1 MDKLARFKW
10 PILLGALAIVL
21 NIVAFG
27 FLVSSFSETGKSF
40 LAPGETSVTITN
52 LGDYTLWHETK
63 TLIDGQFMTF
73 PDDLPSGT
81 TVKVLRVPEG
91 TLVPLRRGGVSTMES
106 GGTRRISVG
115 QLTFSMPGEYQVVVS
130 GLAEK
135 RAFYLD
141 ETIFLKTFLSVMVCG
156 LLGMLLLFAAIGS
169 GIYILTQTSKRPA

>member
-1 MDKLARFKW
+1 
-10 PILLGALAIVL
+10 
-21 NIVAFG
+21 
-27 FLVSSFSETGKSF
+27 
-40 LAPGETSVTITN
+40 
-52 LGDYTLWHETK
+52 
-63 TLIDGQFMTF
+63 
-73 PDDLPSGT
+73 
-81 TVKVLRVPEG
+81 
-91 TLVPLRRGGVSTMES
+91 MES